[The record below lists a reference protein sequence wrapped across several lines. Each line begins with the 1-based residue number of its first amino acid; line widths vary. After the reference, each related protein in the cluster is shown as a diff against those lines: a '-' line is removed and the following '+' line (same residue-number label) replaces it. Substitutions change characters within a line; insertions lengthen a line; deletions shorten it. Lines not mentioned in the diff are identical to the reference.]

1 METPE
6 ELEVKPKMTPVTS
19 KGFLKKSGKSRKL
32 KFVKKLAFFYNPVLY
47 VTFALLYFAFY
58 FITLS
63 NTGHKDLPSLN
74 HQ

>member
-6 ELEVKPKMTPVTS
+6 ELEVKPKMTPVTT

-32 KFVKKLAFFYNPVLY
+32 KFVKKFAFFYNPVLY